1 MTKPTA
7 SWRIE
12 KHHPSVMALNVGKSH
27 RILQISDAHWD
38 NKHCDRAALKRDM
51 DEAVAGGWPIIMIG
65 DFFCAMQGRWDKRAD
80 DKQLRVEHRGGRY
93 LDRLVETAAEW
104 LTPYAANIALITY
117 GNHETSIIH
126 HHQTDLLQRLHQEL
140 KHVAGYAGEIGAY
153 AGFLKIGHG
162 YREDRPEDRV
172 NTVIAWNH
180 GYGGG
185 GEVTRGMID
194 HSRTR
199 SQAYADIYIGGHI
212 HRRNSD
218 ENIIMELNEAANTIR
233 LRSQWFLRSST
244 YKQETGAA
252 DNDVSGWHTE
262 RGRGERP
269 VGGWWLDFKVERGT
283 TGKRHIN
290 VRFRPIPTW
299 A

>member
-1 MTKPTA
+1 MKQTTA

-12 KHHPSVMALNVGKSH
+12 KHHASVFTLRAGSRH
-27 RILQISDAHWD
+27 RILEISDAHWD
-38 NKHCDRAALKRDM
+38 NQHCDRAALKRDM
-51 DEAVAGGWPIIMIG
+51 DEAVSTGSPIVIFG
-65 DFFCAMQGRWDKRAD
+65 DWFCAMQGKWDKRAD
-80 DKQLRVEHRGGRY
+80 DKQLRPEHRGGKY
-93 LDRLVETAAEW
+93 LDNLVNTAAEW
-104 LTPYAANIALITY
+104 LKPYAANIALITY
-117 GNHETSIIH
+117 GNHETSILF

-140 KHVAGYAGEIGAY
+140 GHCAGYQGEIGAY
-153 AGFLKIGHG
+153 GGFLKVSSEHVKGKIL
-162 YREDRPEDRV
+162 
-172 NTVIAWNH
+172 NKVICWNH

-199 SQAYADIYIGGHI
+199 SQAYADIYVSGHI

-218 ENIIMELNEAANTIR
+218 ENIIMELDERNNAIR

-244 YKQETGAA
+244 YKQETGATQ
-252 DNDVSGWHTE
+252 NDISGWHTE

-269 VGGWWLDFKVERGT
+269 VGGWWLEFQTNRKGGGDSRFYDVL
-283 TGKRHIN
+283 
-290 VRFRPIPTW
+290 FRPVPTW